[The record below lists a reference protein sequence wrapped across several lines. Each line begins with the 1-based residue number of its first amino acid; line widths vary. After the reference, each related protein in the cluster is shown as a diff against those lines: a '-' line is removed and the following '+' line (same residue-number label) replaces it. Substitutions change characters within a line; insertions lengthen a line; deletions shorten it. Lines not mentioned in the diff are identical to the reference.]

1 MPLMSFSTLKSALQ
15 SGNKRQT
22 TRLPRKRPLKVGDTL
37 YVYFKSR
44 AKKTCDNCLTMH
56 CILDHCIPLAE
67 QGECKNHKN
76 KFGNAVITD
85 IKTGHFITLTDR
97 ELHAWAERDGFYD
110 FDHANKWFFDAYG
123 ARWMHMEWTVIT
135 FEPDWVK

>member
-15 SGNKRQT
+15 LGNKRQT

-37 YVYFKSR
+37 HVYFKSR
-44 AKKTCDNCLTMH
+44 AKKTCDNCITRH
-56 CILDHCIPLAE
+56 CISENTPCDSHT
-67 QGECKNHKN
+67 N
-76 KFGNAVITD
+76 KFGNAVITG

-97 ELHAWAERDGFYD
+97 ELRAWARRDGFAD
-110 FDHANKWFFDAYG
+110 FDCANKWFFDQYG
-123 ARWMHMEWTVIT
+123 ARWMHMEWVVIT